1 MGRAKSLR
9 RAGGDGNAT
18 DPQERAFRVKGA
30 NQMEGPDLA
39 TLVSGT
45 SGPDTLVGTGGD
57 DQLRGLAGNDRLDG
71 LGGND
76 LLDGGSG
83 DDALYGGTGDDVY
96 YIDSAGDRA
105 VEIAYEGFDTLYTS
119 VSFTADPDGEI
130 ENFFA
135 LDPAGTSALDISANR
150 FDNLIRGNEGPN
162 ILSAGLGDDILY
174 GFGGNDTLSAGDGV
188 DTLYGGS
195 GDDHLIGG
203 DGFDIMYGGAG
214 NDVFDATSS
223 RQYGDKNRMY
233 GEAGNDTYYV
243 DRSGD
248 LVFEIAG
255 QGYDTIY
262 TVFSYRLQAANEV
275 EALVGTGPLVLELV
289 GNELPNRIYGPDTGA
304 LLSGLEGDDAFV
316 GGAGDDTFDGGTG
329 SDGVL
334 YSNAA
339 AAVTVDLAIT
349 TAQDTGGGGTDTLIG
364 IENLLGSA
372 YADVLSGDAGANWL
386 DGGPGADRMSGGDGD
401 DLYVVDNGGDRAIE
415 ASAGGGLDTVR
426 SSVTFTLGANV
437 ENLTLISTRAI
448 DGTGNALANV
458 ITGNA
463 AANRL
468 DGGAGADTLSG
479 GGGNDVYVVDI
490 EGDRVVEAAGAGSDA
505 VQSAVSF
512 TLGANVENLTLT
524 GTGAVNGT
532 GNGLAN
538 SILGNGAANLLR
550 GGGGQDRLQGG
561 GGADS
566 FQFDSAPGAANL
578 DHIVDFAHG
587 ADRILLDNAA
597 FTGLADGALAPG
609 AFALGSHAT
618 APGQRILYDA
628 ATGILYFDPDGSGA
642 AAALAFAI
650 LDNRPA
656 TLTAS
661 DFAVI

>member
-1 MGRAKSLR
+1 M
-9 RAGGDGNAT
+9 
-18 DPQERAFRVKGA
+18 
-30 NQMEGPDLA
+30 A

-45 SGPDTLVGTGGD
+45 SGNDTLVGTSGND
-57 DQLRGLAGNDRLDG
+57 ELSGLAGNDRLDG

-96 YIDSAGDRA
+96 YIDSPGDRA
-105 VEIAYEGFDTLYTS
+105 IEIPYEGFDTLYTT
-119 VSFTADPDGEI
+119 VSFVADPDGEI
-130 ENFFA
+130 ENLFA
-135 LDPAGTSALDISANR
+135 LDPAGTNALNISGDR

-162 ILSAGLGDDILY
+162 ILSAGLGNDILY
-174 GFGGNDTLSAGDGV
+174 GYGGNDTLSAGDGV
-188 DTLYGGS
+188 DTLYGGG
-195 GDDHLIGG
+195 GDDYLIGG

-233 GEAGNDTYYV
+233 GETGDDIYHV

-248 LVFEIAG
+248 LVFELVG

-262 TVFSYRLQAANEV
+262 TVFSYRLQAANAV
-275 EALVGTGPLVLELV
+275 EALIGTGPLVLELV
-289 GNELPNRIYGPDTGA
+289 GNELPNRIYGPM
-304 LLSGLEGDDAFV
+304 SGGVLRGLDGDDALV
-316 GGAGDDTFDGGTG
+316 GGVGDDTFDGGTG
-329 SDGVL
+329 SDGAF
-334 YSNAA
+334 YNNATG
-339 AAVTVDLAIT
+339 AVTVDLTIT
-349 TAQDTGGGGTDTLIG
+349 TAQNTGGGGTDTLIG

-372 YADVLSGDAGANWL
+372 FADVLNGDGAANWL

-401 DLYVVDNGGDRAIE
+401 DLYVVDNSGDRAIE

-426 SSVTFTLGANV
+426 SSVTFTLGANL

-448 DGTGNALANV
+448 DGTGNALANS
-458 ITGNA
+458 ILGNA

-479 GGGNDVYVVDI
+479 GGGNDIYVVDNS
-490 EGDRVVEAAGAGSDA
+490 GDRVVEAAGAGTDL

-512 TLGANVENLTLT
+512 ALGANVENLTLT

-532 GNGLAN
+532 GNALAN
-538 SILGNGAANLLR
+538 TIVGNGAANLLR
-550 GGGGQDRLQGG
+550 GGAGQDRLQGG

-578 DHIVDFAHG
+578 DHVVDFARG
-587 ADRILLDNAA
+587 SDRIRLDNAV

-609 AFALGSHAT
+609 AFALGTHAT

-628 ATGILYFDPDGSGA
+628 ATGTLYFDPDGSGA
-642 AAALAFAI
+642 AAALPFAI

-656 TLTAS
+656 TLTAN
-661 DFAVI
+661 DFVVI